1 MDQKEIDQLIV
12 SVQKSKKYRDLDI
25 PVCLLRDLINAEDTK
40 NRSKADVNFAFR
52 KKLHNI
58 VAPYL
63 ESIDYEKEIHSLR
76 LLAESSPNLDSIKQ
90 WAVIVMQKH
99 DSTRER
105 IPLLMDFYRVINKHI
120 GDVKSILDLACGL
133 NPLSIPW
140 FPDAQKI
147 DYRVFD
153 IHKPRIN
160 FLNEFFN
167 LFYQNAKGF
176 HQDILVQTPGES
188 VDCVFFFKE
197 AHRFEKRRGGSNRLF
212 FERLHS
218 PIIVVSLPAVDL
230 SGHHSLEKLHTKL
243 MLDSVQG
250 YPWKVTRDQVGQ
262 ELLFFIDKK

>member
-1 MDQKEIDQLIV
+1 MDQKEINQLIV
-12 SVQKSKKYRDLDI
+12 SVQKSKKYRDLDL
-25 PVCLLRDLINAEDTK
+25 PVYLLRDLINNEATK
-40 NRSKADVNFAFR
+40 NRSKTDVNLAFR

-63 ESIDYEKEIHSLR
+63 ENIDYEEEIQ
-76 LLAESSPNLDSIKQ
+76 LLSRFAKSSPNPDSIKQ
-90 WAVIVMQKH
+90 WAISVMQKH

-105 IPLLMDFYRVINKHI
+105 IPFLHDFYTIIYKHI
-120 GDVKSILDLACGL
+120 GEVKSILDLACGL

-140 FPDAQKI
+140 FPNAQKI

-160 FLNEFFN
+160 FLKEFFN
-167 LFYQNAKGF
+167 LFYQNAKAF

-197 AHRFEKRRGGSNRLF
+197 AHRFDKRRKDSNQLF
-212 FERLHS
+212 FERLNS
-218 PIIVVSLPAVDL
+218 TIIVVSLPAVDL

-243 MLDSVQG
+243 ILDSIRG
-250 YPWKVTRDQVGQ
+250 YPWKLTRDQVGQ
-262 ELLFFIDKK
+262 ELLFFIYKK